1 MAKKEY
7 EFTSGQ
13 LWALHNCIGAG
24 SSQNAAGM
32 AKRLSL
38 LTMTDFTGDEQAAI
52 NYSVVVG
59 APGQQDQ
66 TTFHNDVPLTRRF
79 TSGQRK
85 AVIEMALEALPQLR
99 GVWVAQWLWPALA
112 VLKYTPPEADW
123 DDEDNDEIDD

>member
-1 MAKKEY
+1 VAKREY
-7 EFTSGQ
+7 GFTSGQ

-24 SSQNAAGM
+24 SSPNAAGM

-38 LTMTDFTGDEQAAI
+38 LAMADFTEHEQEAI
-52 NYSVVVG
+52 SYSVAVG
-59 APGQQDQ
+59 VPGQQDQ
-66 TTFHNDVPLTRRF
+66 TTFRNDVPVTRRF

-112 VLKYTPPEADW
+112 VLKYAPPEAEW
-123 DDEDNDEIDD
+123 DDEEEETE

>member
-13 LWALHNCIGAG
+13 LWALHNVIGAG
-24 SSQNAAGM
+24 SSPNAAGM

-38 LTMTDFTGDEQAAI
+38 LTMAEFTEDEQKAI
-52 NYSVVVG
+52 DFGVVVG
-59 APGQQDQ
+59 VPGQQDQ
-66 TTFHNDVPLTRRF
+66 TTFRNDVPLTRRL

>member
-38 LTMTDFTGDEQAAI
+38 LAMADFAEEEQETI
-52 NYSVVVG
+52 GYSVVVG
-59 APGQQDQ
+59 APGQPDQ
-66 TTFHNDVPLTRRF
+66 TTFRNNVPLTRRF

-99 GVWVAQWLWPALA
+99 GTWVAQWLWPALE
-112 VLKYTPPEADW
+112 VLKYSPPEADW
-123 DDEDNDEIDD
+123 ADEEDDEE